1 MKSNFR
7 FLGSLFLI
15 ATYCF
20 ALIVFSKYEQT
31 IEVEQLNSSKKE
43 QKFTNFSNSQ
53 FLHDA
58 HSSFVVHGLIACKS
72 LDSFGGNFD
81 FSILK
86 IVTQQLIK
94 SQFYQIEN
102 SSISF
107 LIQNKKA
114 TFLYPFHFFW

>member
-1 MKSNFR
+1 MKCNFR

-15 ATYCF
+15 VTYCF

-58 HSSFVVHGLIACKS
+58 YSSFVVHGLIACKS